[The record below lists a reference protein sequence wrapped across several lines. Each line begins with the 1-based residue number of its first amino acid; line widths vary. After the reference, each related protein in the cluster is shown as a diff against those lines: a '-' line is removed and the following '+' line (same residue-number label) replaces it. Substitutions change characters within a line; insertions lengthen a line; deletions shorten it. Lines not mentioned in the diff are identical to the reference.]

1 MLHPLYKEAS
11 MCCCCILLDVTQ
23 EVKLMSAS
31 VTPAAM
37 QKGAKSL
44 LGPAFSDQ
52 NKSWL
57 KRKQETG
64 NDSDDLQDDLD
75 DLQDHTIEGQH
86 IMSHVCQCL
95 RKHQCRYKGPW
106 AVSYQ
111 YV

>member
-1 MLHPLYKEAS
+1 
-11 MCCCCILLDVTQ
+11 
-23 EVKLMSAS
+23 MSAS